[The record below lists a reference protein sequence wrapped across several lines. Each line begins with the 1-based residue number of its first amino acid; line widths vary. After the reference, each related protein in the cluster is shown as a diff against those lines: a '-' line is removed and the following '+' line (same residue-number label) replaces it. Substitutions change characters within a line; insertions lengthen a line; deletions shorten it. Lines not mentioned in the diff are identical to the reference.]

1 MTVAHEADSD
11 GLHTVEDM
19 ADAQKYTVYT
29 EANHQGDP
37 DFWNQSFLLLP
48 QSTGTHRNHERRM
61 QRAAIQPE
69 GEVAKTKGWT
79 RY

>member
-19 ADAQKYTVYT
+19 ANAQKYTVHT
-29 EANHQGDP
+29 EADHQGNP
-37 DFWNQSFLLLP
+37 EFRNQAFLLLP

-61 QRAAIQPE
+61 QRAAIQTE
-69 GEVAKTKGWT
+69 WGGSEDERVD
-79 RY
+79 